1 MRQLVFLTLS
11 VLLIASLLCL
21 YLVHMDIGQC
31 DDSFTVSALVATII
45 STIPPMFYRSEGAR
59 KLVLNVHIA
68 SVTVAAH
75 FLSTVWAGVYYK
87 QCKGVKDTTLSFAS
101 IAVVS
106 FALTTVVGHML
117 KGKGKEYEA
126 MGREDI

>member
-1 MRQLVFLTLS
+1 MRQFVFLFLTILLLATL
-11 VLLIASLLCL
+11 ICL
-21 YLVHMDIGQC
+21 YLVHMDVGEC

-45 STIPPMFYRSEGAR
+45 STIPPMFYRSGER

-68 SVTVAAH
+68 SVTIAAH
-75 FLSTVWAGVYYK
+75 FLSTVWAFVYYK
-87 QCKGVKDTTLSFAS
+87 QCKGAKDTTLAFAS

-106 FALTTVVGHML
+106 YALTTVVGHYM
-117 KGKGKEYEA
+117 KGKKKEYEA